1 MRMLSLS
8 PNVHSCRPELDAENV
23 NQHLDVFVS
32 SILASI
38 NASIPQLLDQLT
50 TESASTEVSD
60 LILLI
65 KNYYK
70 SFSDY

>member
-8 PNVHSCRPELDAENV
+8 PNVHSYRPELDAENV

-60 LILLI
+60 LI
-65 KNYYK
+65 
-70 SFSDY
+70 